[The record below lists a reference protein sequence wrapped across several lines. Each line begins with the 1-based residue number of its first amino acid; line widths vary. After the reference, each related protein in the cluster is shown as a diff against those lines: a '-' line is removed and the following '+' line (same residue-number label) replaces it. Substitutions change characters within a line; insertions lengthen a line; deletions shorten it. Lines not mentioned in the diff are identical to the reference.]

1 MFADE
6 TGALKLQTELQLDL
20 WKDSVLFKV
29 AKKKS
34 DKHGNS

>member
-6 TGALKLQTELQLDL
+6 MKEVWKLLTELQLDL

-29 AKKKS
+29 AKKIR
-34 DKHGNS
+34 